1 MMQDRTLTILAD
13 GEAIAGPP
21 HVRLT
26 ARYGQ
31 SLYPYPFFLR
41 IWNAAETVYHRL
53 RRAKNIQVM
62 HGETILGAGDLVD
75 VTREVVEEGSLITVT
90 FAMGFHF
97 WNSFVSLSVGAGAT
111 AGDTVRQLL
120 TAAGSDMQLLT
131 EPGNLTEGTVL
142 LSDRRPDTRTVPLSG
157 SRNAVFSRPQTFFGR
172 LPEAIANVLSA
183 CGVSP
188 YLVPAGIA
196 LMPADE
202 PETETVLELDSVSG
216 PWKMGEENV
225 L

>member
-13 GEAIAGPP
+13 GEEITGLP

-41 IWNAAETVYHRL
+41 IWNAPEAVFHRL
-53 RRAKNIQVM
+53 KRAKKISVL
-62 HGETILGAGDLVD
+62 HGESVLVGGNLVD
-75 VTREVVEEGSLITVT
+75 VTREVVEEGNLITVT
-90 FAMGFHF
+90 VAQGFHF
-97 WNSFVSLSVGAGAT
+97 WNSWVSLSVEAGAT
-111 AGDTVRQLL
+111 AADTVRQLL
-120 TAAGSDMQLLT
+120 AAAGSDMQLLT
-131 EPGNLTEGTVL
+131 EPE
-142 LSDRRPDTRTVPLSG
+142 D
-157 SRNAVFSRPQTFFGR
+157 NASFSRSQTFFGR
-172 LPEAIANVLSA
+172 LPEAIADVLSA
-183 CGVSP
+183 CGVTP

-196 LMPADE
+196 LKPADK
-202 PETETVLELDSVSG
+202 PEAETVLDLDSVTG

>member
-1 MMQDRTLTILAD
+1 MLDRTLTILAD
-13 GEAIAGPP
+13 GEAIAGLP

-41 IWNAAETVYHRL
+41 IWNASETVYHRL
-53 RRAKNIQVM
+53 ERAKTILVL
-62 HGETILGAGDLVD
+62 HGETVLAAGDFVD
-75 VTREVVEEGSLITVT
+75 VTREVVDEGSLITVT
-90 FAMGFHF
+90 FALGFHF
-97 WNSFVSLSVGAGAT
+97 WNSWVSLSVDGGAT

-157 SRNAVFSRPQTFFGR
+157 SPNAVFSRPQTFFGR
-172 LPEAIANVLSA
+172 LPEAIADVLSA
-183 CGVSP
+183 CGVRP

-196 LMPADE
+196 LKKADE
-202 PETETVLELDSVSG
+202 PEREALMDLDSVSG
-216 PWKMGEENV
+216 PWKMGEENA